1 MPTGFCFR
9 LVYIS
14 SATPNDPCVL
24 ARSSSVMTRCVCDP
38 LIGKPCCSGFDVRST
53 AHGLLL
59 SRGPTVSDENIL
71 DGLNEELQSRGG
83 IPLRG
88 TVGVEPAHPFMYHL
102 IFRAVPSICGAHLL
116 LLG

>member
-1 MPTGFCFR
+1 MPTGFFFR

-24 ARSSSVMTRCVCDP
+24 ARSSSEMTRCVCDP

-59 SRGPTVSDENIL
+59 SRGPTASGNNIL
-71 DGLNEELQSRGG
+71 DGLNEELQSRQRRNTSARNG
-83 IPLRG
+83 R
-88 TVGVEPAHPFMYHL
+88 
-102 IFRAVPSICGAHLL
+102 C
-116 LLG
+116 